1 MDKYSIKIMP
11 RALRDLDAIYA
22 YIARSLQEPTTA
34 LDLVTLIEQEILS
47 LETMPYCYPTRKTG
61 AYANKGYRQLL
72 IKNYV
77 VVYRV
82 NKAQKAVIIV
92 TVRYAPSRF

>member
-1 MDKYSIKIMP
+1 MP
-11 RALRDLDAIYA
+11 CALRDLDAIYV

-47 LETMPYCYPTRKTG
+47 LETMPYRYPTRKTG
-61 AYANKGYRQLL
+61 AYANRGYRQLF

-82 NKAQKAVIIV
+82 NEAQKTVIIV

>member
-11 RALRDLDAIYA
+11 RALRDLDAIYS

-47 LETMPYCYPTRKTG
+47 LETMPYRYPTRKTG

-82 NKAQKAVIIV
+82 NEAQKAVIIV